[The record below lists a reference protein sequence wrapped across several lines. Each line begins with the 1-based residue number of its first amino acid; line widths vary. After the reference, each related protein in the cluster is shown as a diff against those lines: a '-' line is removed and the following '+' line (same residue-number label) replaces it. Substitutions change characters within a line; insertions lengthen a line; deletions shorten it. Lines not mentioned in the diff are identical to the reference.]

1 MVSDSRMCVAALCLF
16 LALACAASAPTPR
29 ELPIPSPPQPL
40 EIAVGIREGSFVRS
54 HLSAR
59 GVLQAFAE
67 QLAAARIFS
76 EVLPLA
82 SESAWELELAA
93 SDYGAED
100 AYTLELQALLLHRR
114 ELRATY
120 FSKQSLRQ
128 AAGTGRE
135 LLVGPEQLAGLAER
149 AIRELLR
156 QLALDAERLRSEGR
170 VGTGADEG

>member
-1 MVSDSRMCVAALCLF
+1 MLSGFRMCVAALCLF
-16 LALACAASAPTPR
+16 RALACAASAPTPR

-128 AAGTGRE
+128 AAGSGRE

>member
-1 MVSDSRMCVAALCLF
+1 MVSDSRMCVAASCLF

-128 AAGTGRE
+128 AAGSGRE

>member
-1 MVSDSRMCVAALCLF
+1 MVSDFRMCVAALFLF
-16 LALACAASAPTPR
+16 LALGCAASAPTPE
-29 ELPIPSPPQPL
+29 ELPIPSPSQPL
-40 EIAVGIREGSFVRS
+40 EITVGIREGSFVRS

-59 GVLQAFAE
+59 GVLEAFRE
-67 QLAAARIFS
+67 QLASARIFS

-82 SESAWELELAA
+82 SESPWELELAA
-93 SDYGAED
+93 SDYGEED

-128 AAGTGRE
+128 EAGTGRE
-135 LLVGPEQLAGLAER
+135 ILVGPEQLAGLAER

-156 QLALDAERLRSEGR
+156 QLARDAERLRSEGV

>member
-1 MVSDSRMCVAALCLF
+1 MLSGFRMCVAALCLF

-128 AAGTGRE
+128 AAGSGRE